1 MCNVLQL
8 PKRTFYYEEI
18 IRGYQDDALTNLIV
32 NICSDSHSVYGK
44 KCHYISIV
52 VDLYNLDRLE
62 LFHTDRVKVFKIQL
76 IDDALENLGIKRSL
90 SEIGMPYD
98 NTATEAMFR
107 RSRQSFFPSQQAL
120 DLKFLDYL
128 NSFNPIRIHGSLG
141 YFNTC

>member
-18 IRGYQDDALTNLIV
+18 IHDYLDYAITNLIL
-32 NICSDSHSVYGK
+32 NILIDSHNVYGQ

-76 IDDALENLGIKRSL
+76 IDDALETLGIKRSL
-90 SEIGMPYD
+90 SEIGMAYD
-98 NTATEAMFR
+98 NTATEAMFKTIKTE
-107 RSRQSFFPSQQAL
+107 FFP
-120 DLKFLDYL
+120 
-128 NSFNPIRIHGSLG
+128 
-141 YFNTC
+141 